1 MNNHSQNIKKSK
13 QQESLENLY
22 QNVRDFREKHQTS
35 VSIMLDL
42 FNQVVKNFTNEWLI
56 LIEMY
61 ELAQQLSH
69 KTLSEK
75 IIRHLEHI
83 KQNFPKNR
91 QLIDDGISI
100 VQNTTNP
107 R

>member
-1 MNNHSQNIKKSK
+1 
-13 QQESLENLY
+13 
-22 QNVRDFREKHQTS
+22 
-35 VSIMLDL
+35 MLDL

-91 QLIDDGISI
+91 QSVKYCDCDTLATFLETDNQSNI
-100 VQNTTNP
+100 VIVIHWQLS
-107 R
+107 